1 MAKTLIIDAD
11 NKNRVPFLRGIL
23 TRSLSGAG
31 LPFETAYALASDIRQ
46 ELESELQYFL
56 EFDPFV
62 TSRPHHQYFVR
73 SLYFDDPFNTCFHD
87 KVSGL
92 HTRSKFRVR
101 TYTDDPH
108 DGTPQFMEIKG
119 RVNNLV
125 LKHRTPLDNSN
136 AITNDSGD
144 VLISKLLRIMS
155 PGDVHRKFEFELY
168 RRRIRPVALVDY
180 VRRPYF
186 SRFDPEFRLTFDSEL
201 RGTNTRALFPGS
213 GSPQPRRML
222 PGFTVM
228 EVKFR
233 RHIPSWFHRLIQA
246 YELRRISVSK
256 ICHAMEALGI
266 EEDL

>member
-1 MAKTLIIDAD
+1 MPATKLHFARFEFKYIL
-11 NKNRVPFLRGIL
+11 PQLLR
-23 TRSLSGAG
+23 
-31 LPFETAYALASDIRQ
+31 E

-62 TSRPHHQYFVR
+62 TSRPQHQYFVR
-73 SLYFDDPFNTCFHD
+73 SLYFDDPFNTCFRD

-101 TYTDDPH
+101 TYTDDSH
-108 DGTPQFMEIKG
+108 DGTPHFMEIKG
-119 RVNNLV
+119 RFNNLV
-125 LKHRTPLDNSN
+125 LKNRIPLDMSN

-144 VLISKLLRIMS
+144 ALTSKLLRIMPS
-155 PGDVHRKFEFELY
+155 GDVRRKFEFELY

-201 RGTNTRALFPGS
+201 RGTNTRALFPSVGS
-213 GSPQPRRML
+213 SQPRRIL
-222 PGFTVM
+222 PGYTVL
-228 EVKFR
+228 EIKFR

-246 YELRRISVSK
+246 YELRRVSVSK
-256 ICHAMEALGI
+256 ICHAMETLGI